1 MTRPAGEFEASYVL
15 PIRGPDDDADGELTE
30 YLGWL
35 GRRVEVIVVDG
46 SDRAVADRRA
56 ARWAGLPLRHA
67 RPDPHQNGLNG
78 KVAGVITG
86 VHLAGTDRIIIADED
101 VRYDAASLERVIRLL
116 DGADLVRPQNYFDPC
131 PWHALWDTARSLLN
145 RVAGGDYPGTLA
157 VRRSAFGDGYDGDVL
172 FENLELMRTVAARGG
187 KLVTPL
193 DCYVRR
199 LPPTAAHFW
208 SQRRRQAYDD
218 FAQPV
223 RLVGSL
229 LVIPLTVTAVL
240 RRRWSVLLGAAA
252 TTVLAAEAGRARA
265 GGRRVFA
272 PTAPLF
278 APLWVLERGI
288 CSWLALYD
296 RVVRGGVRYRDVVI
310 RRAASSRRR
319 LIEQHRRSVG
329 SAVDVDP
336 LKGLGGRPL
345 DDRSR

>member
-1 MTRPAGEFEASYVL
+1 VTGPAGDFEASYVL
-15 PIRGPDDDADGELTE
+15 PIRGPDDGHDDELCD

-35 GRRVEVIVVDG
+35 GRRVDLIVVDG
-46 SDRAVADRRA
+46 SDPVVADRRA
-56 ARWAGLPLRHA
+56 ARWAGLPLRLT
-67 RPDPHQNGLNG
+67 RLDPRHNGLNG

-86 VHLAGTDRIIIADED
+86 VHLAGTDRVIIADED
-101 VRYDAASLERVIRLL
+101 VRYDAATLERVVRLL

-131 PWHALWDTARSLLN
+131 PWHAQWDTARTLLN

-157 VRRSAFGDGYDGDVL
+157 VRRSAFADGYDGDVL

-187 KLVTPL
+187 TLVTPL

-199 LPPTAAHFW
+199 LPPTAPHFW

-229 LVIPLTVTAVL
+229 LVVPLTAVTVL
-240 RRRWSVLLGAAA
+240 RRRWPVLGGAAA
-252 TTVLAAEAGRARA
+252 TAVLAAEAGRARA

-272 PTAPLF
+272 PVAPLF
-278 APLWVLERGI
+278 APLWVLERGV

-296 RVVRGGVRYRDVVI
+296 RVAHGGVRYRDVVI

-319 LIEQHRRSVG
+319 LMEQHRRAVG
-329 SAVDVDP
+329 STVDVDP
-336 LKGLGGRPL
+336 LERPGGRTF
-345 DDRSR
+345 DDRSG